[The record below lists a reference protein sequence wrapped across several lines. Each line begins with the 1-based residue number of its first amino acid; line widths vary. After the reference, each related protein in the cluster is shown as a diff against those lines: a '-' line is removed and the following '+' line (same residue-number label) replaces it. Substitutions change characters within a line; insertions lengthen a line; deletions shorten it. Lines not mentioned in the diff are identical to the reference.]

1 MIEIES
7 VQHSNIEESEM
18 GQLHALHLNDNA
30 IARVRA
36 AMPTGP
42 SLEECE
48 ECDNPIPVERQKAYP
63 GCRLCVH
70 CKAASERA
78 FKR

>member
-36 AMPTGP
+36 AMPTGL
-42 SLEECE
+42 SLEECVD
-48 ECDNPIPVERQKAYP
+48 CGDKIPLARREAVQ
-63 GCRLCVH
+63 GCRRCIH
-70 CKAASERA
+70 CQGLSELQ
-78 FKR
+78 K